1 MPARGTREF
10 INHPRAVSVS
20 YRELRVSRIY
30 DWFEEDFGGNDA
42 GVIAHLNQYAD
53 AKLKDSLAGRKRI
66 GQYHYDWTIND
77 PKAREYGAER
87 DLWVRNM

>member
-1 MPARGTREF
+1 
-10 INHPRAVSVS
+10 
-20 YRELRVSRIY
+20 LRVSRIY
-30 DWFEEDFGGNDA
+30 DWFEEDFGGNDP

-53 AKLKDSLAGRKRI
+53 SKLQASLAGRKRI